1 MPWREGRACHAPSAS
16 PKLPLTQ
23 ETTSDAPHV
32 LLLPRPSPVLCIF
45 WDMTASSSHVVACAR
60 VRCYQGM
67 VTLLPTVN
75 GGAVMVVW
83 WFCFQGGTTVLP
95 ARCQCVIQCV
105 AREGCN
111 AAYRSR
117 RATGGRRCCKDLAED
132 LLKWCDD
139 TIVFFFATI
148 VFSFFYLCIEI
159 VLRCPGRVL
168 HRCLWWGRVCYNI
181 IFFLLR
187 DLQWGPNGLGI
198 FVSFVGKPSFATL
211 KQKFSLHSAR
221 GPGPGARKLNFGGL
235 PNIVLKINY

>member
-16 PKLPLTQ
+16 PKPPLTQ
-23 ETTSDAPHV
+23 ETTNDAPHV

-181 IFFLLR
+181 IFLLR
-187 DLQWGPNGLGI
+187 YLQWGPQRTRYFCFFRGRTI
-198 FVSFVGKPSFATL
+198 FCYTETKNFATFSTGTRTGGS
-211 KQKFSLHSAR
+211 KIKFRRLAQYC
-221 GPGPGARKLNFGGL
+221 PKN
-235 PNIVLKINY
+235 

>member
-16 PKLPLTQ
+16 PKPPLTQ
-23 ETTSDAPHV
+23 ETTNDAPHV

-139 TIVFFFATI
+139 TIVFFF
-148 VFSFFYLCIEI
+148 
-159 VLRCPGRVL
+159 
-168 HRCLWWGRVCYNI
+168 CYNCFF
-181 IFFLLR
+181 IFLFVYRNCATMSWASSSSMSLMRSGLLQYHFFASISPVRSPTDSVFLFLSWANHLLLHWNKSFRYIQHGDR
-187 DLQWGPNGLGI
+187 DRGLE
-198 FVSFVGKPSFATL
+198 
-211 KQKFSLHSAR
+211 
-221 GPGPGARKLNFGGL
+221 N
-235 PNIVLKINY
+235 